1 MIVWFDRP
9 NESRPSVVTDN
20 ECISYFTF
28 LSTLRFPL
36 LLSFAFIP
44 CELLLILNLLNNQI
58 VL

>member
-28 LSTLRFPL
+28 LSALRLPL

-58 VL
+58 VF